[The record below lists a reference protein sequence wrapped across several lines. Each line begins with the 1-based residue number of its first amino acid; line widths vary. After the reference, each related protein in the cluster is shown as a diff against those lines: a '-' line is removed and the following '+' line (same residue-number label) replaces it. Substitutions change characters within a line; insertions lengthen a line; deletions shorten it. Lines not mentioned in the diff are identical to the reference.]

1 VRANALVCLLAAA
14 LAGCGAQSY
23 TYISTGAGAATT
35 LPAAGTAV
43 YSSSVTVSVAGSSVW
58 GALAGIALLGY
69 AFHGPHSGYWDDS
82 RGFVDTRFVPELA
95 PDRLIHEQDCSKPI
109 ENPLANLRCK

>member
-1 VRANALVCLLAAA
+1 MRANALVCLLTAA

-35 LPAAGTAV
+35 LPAGATTA
-43 YSSSVTVSVAGSSVW
+43 YSSSVTASVVSSSAW
-58 GALAGIALLGY
+58 GPLAAFALIGFAL
-69 AFHGPHSGYWDDS
+69 HGPYSGYWDDS
-82 RGFVDTRFVPELA
+82 RGFVDTRYVPELA
-95 PDRLIHEQDCSKPI
+95 PDRLVHEQDCSKPI